1 MSVHGISKE
10 NYEVCTSLATYIMPE
25 MKCSTA
31 TLDTNC
37 VCKQYLYRGYICALY
52 CLCMT
57 LFIWALKFCYAFY
70 ERGVVVYV
78 KLMLPIMCDEHLHA
92 YSFVELQLQGKGN
105 LMAVEI

>member
-1 MSVHGISKE
+1 
-10 NYEVCTSLATYIMPE
+10 
-25 MKCSTA
+25 
-31 TLDTNC
+31 
-37 VCKQYLYRGYICALY
+37 
-52 CLCMT
+52 MT